1 MLTRQFSIAV
11 PIFLTIYVI
20 QEAFVSQIRL
30 PGGGFSILL
39 IFALTWAVLSET
51 EVAAVIGF
59 AAGFLMDLS
68 QTAAGPFGQ
77 WTLIMLLA
85 GYAISYIGYGDDN
98 VQANAIGI
106 IFFVVIA
113 NLLVEIAYIV
123 SGDKLYSMA
132 GFGTPVLPDDCV
144 VNGLP
149 RGAVPH
155 HRGFALVGNTH
166 GAHLARADA
175 RF

>member
-1 MLTRQFSIAV
+1 MITRQISIAT
-11 PIFLTIYVI
+11 PIFLLIFVI
-20 QEAFVSQIRL
+20 QEAVISQFRL

-39 IFALTWAVLSET
+39 IFALTWAVLSQP

-59 AAGFLMDLS
+59 AAGIFMDLS
-68 QTAAGPFGQ
+68 QSASGPFGQ

-123 SGDKLYSMA
+123 SGALL
-132 GFGTPVLPDDCV
+132 GVPFGSLLQVLITLLGMSIWAILISPIL
-144 VNGLP
+144 LP
-149 RGAVPH
+149 IFTRLHAVIFDS
-155 HRGFALVGNTH
+155 RSAL
-166 GAHLARADA
+166 
-175 RF
+175 

>member
-1 MLTRQFSIAV
+1 MLTRQISIAA
-11 PIFLTIYVI
+11 PIFFIIYVI
-20 QEAFVSQIRL
+20 QEAVITQFRL

-59 AAGFLMDLS
+59 SAGFLMDLS

-77 WTLIMLLA
+77 WTLIMLMA

-98 VQANAIGI
+98 VRANALGI

-113 NLLVEIAYIV
+113 NLVVEIAYVASGALLGV
-123 SGDKLYSMA
+123 SSGS
-132 GFGTPVLPDDCV
+132 FVQVLITLLGMSVWALLVSPML
-144 VNGLP
+144 LP
-149 RGAVPH
+149 TFTRLHAMVFDS
-155 HRGFALVGNTH
+155 RSSL
-166 GAHLARADA
+166 
-175 RF
+175 

>member
-1 MLTRQFSIAV
+1 MLTRRISIAA
-11 PIFLTIYVI
+11 PIFLMINVI
-20 QEAFVSQIRL
+20 QEAAISQFRL
-30 PGGGFSILL
+30 PGGGFSILM

-59 AAGFLMDLS
+59 AAGLLMDLS
-68 QTAAGPFGQ
+68 QSAAGPFGQ

-113 NLLVEIAYIV
+113 NLFVEISYVATGALLGV
-123 SGDKLYSMA
+123 STGS
-132 GFGTPVLPDDCV
+132 FVQVLITLLGMSIWALLVSPIL
-144 VNGLP
+144 LP
-149 RGAVPH
+149 IFSRLH
-155 HRGFALVGNTH
+155 ALVFDSRS
-166 GAHLARADA
+166 AL
-175 RF
+175 

>member
-98 VQANAIGI
+98 VQSNAIGI
-106 IFFVVIA
+106 VFFVVVA
-113 NLLVEIAYIV
+113 NFFVEIAYLISGALLGV
-123 SGDKLYSMA
+123 SIGSLGQVVITLFGMSIWALLVSPIMLPVFTKLHAMIFDSRSS
-132 GFGTPVLPDDCV
+132 L
-144 VNGLP
+144 
-149 RGAVPH
+149 
-155 HRGFALVGNTH
+155 
-166 GAHLARADA
+166 
-175 RF
+175 

>member
-1 MLTRQFSIAV
+1 MLTRRISIAA
-11 PIFLTIYVI
+11 PIFLLIYVI
-20 QEAFVSQIRL
+20 QEAVVSQFRL
-30 PGGGFSILL
+30 PGGGFSVLL

-85 GYAISYIGYGDDN
+85 GYAISYIGFGDDN

-113 NLLVEIAYIV
+113 NLLVEIAYVTSGAFLGV
-123 SGDKLYSMA
+123 SSGSFVQILITL
-132 GFGTPVLPDDCV
+132 FGMSIWALLISPILLPVFTRLHVLVFDS
-144 VNGLP
+144 
-149 RGAVPH
+149 RS
-155 HRGFALVGNTH
+155 AL
-166 GAHLARADA
+166 
-175 RF
+175 